1 LKLKLS
7 LLAALALFAIPLH
20 SRDFKETEQIINT
33 ILSDDRGAPQ
43 KAGEQKQEPLR
54 KEQAPQLKE
63 QLRQKE
69 QAPQAEQAREN
80 EGGDGATAESSGKEK
95 KEKKQKETLG
105 MSQSDEV
112 LLKTGIQF
120 YNSGL
125 YPFSLKQFGELM
137 TKYPQS
143 QFRDSAAMYSGKI
156 YFKQHQ
162 YDKAIEQYA
171 SIQDKSG
178 EYPNA
183 LYYTAETH
191 SVKGDPQQSIE
202 FYAKVSSLFPDHE
215 LADDALLKVGRLY
228 LNQQKG
234 LQALDTTLTLI
245 KYYSARETVDD
256 AYYLLGTIFMKDP
269 ALKDFEKARKIYR
282 SFMKKAAEGEP
293 RFSKS
298 PLRFRVQ
305 SELSRIEKN
314 YYKLEQ

>member
-1 LKLKLS
+1 MKLKLS
-7 LLAALALFAIPLH
+7 LLVALALFTIPLH

-33 ILSDDRGAPQ
+33 ILSEGNGDSRKDGAQKTDTPRNEDAPQ
-43 KAGEQKQEPLR
+43 KEPL
-54 KEQAPQLKE
+54 P
-63 QLRQKE
+63 QKE
-69 QAPQAEQAREN
+69 QVQEMESGIPGETETQAK
-80 EGGDGATAESSGKEK
+80 DK

-105 MSQSDEV
+105 MSQSDEI

-120 YNSGL
+120 YSSGL
-125 YPFSLKQFGELM
+125 YPFSLKQFSELIS
-137 TKYPQS
+137 KYPQS

-162 YDKAIEQYA
+162 YDKALEQYA
-171 SIQDKSG
+171 TVQDKSG

-183 LYYTAETH
+183 LFYTAETH
-191 SVKGDPQQSIE
+191 SVMGDPLQSIE
-202 FYAKVSSLFPDHE
+202 FYTKVSSLFPDHE

-256 AYYLLGTIFMKDP
+256 AYYLLGNIFMKDP
-269 ALKDFEKARKIYR
+269 ALKDFEKARSIYK
-282 SFMKKAAEGEP
+282 SFMKKAAGGEP
-293 RFSKS
+293 HFSKS

-305 SELSRIEKN
+305 SELSRIEKS
-314 YYKLEQ
+314 YYKLER